1 MTKTFTSS
9 CILGLVNK
17 KILTLRLAAYANIS
31 NKQQANACAMLL
43 GAAIVILYTVRGHVP
58 KEARR
63 CRHADSPRI
72 HVRKWLWHP
81 ASCFCFPECASHA
94 CMLLL
99 TAVAAG
105 DLKRFVDCIDT
116 RNAAHCQHA
125 TSCNPFNPRFLMCK
139 ASAYDAMLV
148 LQLGP

>member
-1 MTKTFTSS
+1 
-9 CILGLVNK
+9 
-17 KILTLRLAAYANIS
+17 
-31 NKQQANACAMLL
+31 MLL

-125 TSCNPFNPRFLMCK
+125 TS
-139 ASAYDAMLV
+139 SAHEHPPPSSALIVPNSLPPSANTANVLV
-148 LQLGP
+148 SQLSMHAPPCPPPTDYSTRKKLA